1 MRLILL
7 LTFMTASISAF
18 SVTLDEI
25 LKNQHAVPAAPISM
39 SFLNPPPLN
48 TKLAIRQGRTRIS
61 MRPEMSA
68 LVNIVTGEKIRDGRH
83 TIPNISFDWV
93 QNEAGEVIPSIRH
106 LVVSDSPYWDYIL
119 GVGEIWPA
127 SLGEEIKRVSMP
139 FTLVEK
145 NQNCTHNGV
154 LVFDSDSAEGY
165 FYFQISSETCA
176 YFKAD
181 FWGRGVVTNTFLKDA
196 DQEKNITQYA
206 IEKKHRVRTKPIA
219 MITQQANQIRPEML
233 ALSSGISPN
242 DMTAYGVLLGDVHY
256 VSDCQTRAGN
266 YPFCDQMVL
275 PSYSTAK
282 SLFAAATMFYL
293 EKEYGDVFSQPISK
307 WIKQCA
313 GDSWDDVTFSNLLDM
328 STGHY
333 ESATY
338 SADEA
343 SPQKLV
349 FFTAKTNEQRLE
361 FACGHFS
368 RKSKPGKIFVYHTS
382 DTYLLGAGLSAYVK
396 EKLGKTAD
404 LFSDVLYE
412 KIFKPLGLSQVSA
425 QSRRT
430 SDLSGQPYVGYGL
443 FFTRDDLARLSRFVI
458 QQAQV
463 DVNSSVLAQ
472 DPLQAALQKKPQK
485 PGLTTYYSH
494 IRYQH
499 GFWARKT
506 TNKSVCKKPQ
516 WIPFMS
522 GYGGITIALLAKS
535 SVYYYVSDSFHFD
548 WSEAIPELQKLN
560 LICPSVTADN

>member
-7 LTFMTASISAF
+7 LTLVTVSCSAF

-25 LKNQHAVPAAPISM
+25 LKNEYAVPTAPISM
-39 SFLNPPPLN
+39 SFLNPPPLK
-48 TKLAIRQGRTRIS
+48 TKLVIRQGRTRIS

-68 LVNIVTGEKIRDGRH
+68 LVNIVTGEKIRDGRQ
-83 TIPNISFDWV
+83 TMPNISFDWV

-106 LVVSDSPYWDYIL
+106 LVVSDSAYWDYIL

-127 SLGEEIKRVSMP
+127 TTGEEIRRVSMP

-154 LVFDSDSAEGY
+154 LVFDSASSEGY

-181 FWGRGVVTNTFLKDA
+181 FWGRGDVTNKVLIDA
-196 DQEKNITQYA
+196 DLENSMTEYV

-219 MITQQANQIRPEML
+219 MIAQQANDIRPEML
-233 ALSSGISPN
+233 ALPSGISPN
-242 DMTAYGVLLGDVHY
+242 DMTAYGVLLDDVHY

-293 EKEYGDVFSQPISK
+293 EREYGDVFSQPIGK

-313 GDSWDDVTFSNLLDM
+313 GDDWDDVTFSNLLDM

-333 ESATY
+333 GSVKY

-343 SPQKLV
+343 STEKLA
-349 FFTAKTNEQRLE
+349 FFTAKTNEQRLA

-396 EKLGKTAD
+396 EKLGKKAD

-430 SDLSGQPYVGYGL
+430 SDLNGQPYVGYGL
-443 FFTRDDLARLSRFVI
+443 FFTRDDLVRLSRFVS

-463 DVNSSVLAQ
+463 DINASILAQ
-472 DPLQAALQKKPQK
+472 DPLQVALQQKPQN
-485 PGLTTYYSH
+485 PGLTTDYSH

-499 GFWARKT
+499 GFWARKV
-506 TNKSVCKKPQ
+506 TNKLVCKKPQ

-522 GYGGITIALLAKS
+522 GYGGITVALLAKS

-548 WSEAIPELQKLN
+548 WSEAIPELQELN
-560 LICPSVTADN
+560 LICPSITADN